1 MKAVRVKEEEAENVR
16 QKLLSDGILDKTR
29 KLVKRNGF
37 IEIPVT
43 DSRGGIGLVEQET
56 PEFYIPKKTLESI
69 LDIPLHE
76 KELLPS
82 GWQLLGDV
90 IIITLREELET
101 RKNDISKALLSMYP
115 GCRTVLLDRGI
126 SGQMR
131 QPMRE
136 MIAGDNT
143 ETIHRENGCLFKLD
157 AMQIMYSQGN
167 LAERKRMSKL
177 GNGEIV
183 VDMFAGIGYFSIPI
197 AVHSKPLKII
207 SIEINPVSFGY
218 MRENIRLNRVDNII
232 EPVEGDCALV
242 TPRGIADRVIM
253 GYFDAHPYLEKGISA
268 LMHGGILH
276 YHEAVPEAVEQRPVN
291 RIVETAGKLARKV
304 EIIEA
309 RKVKKYSPGVWHVV
323 VDAKIL

>member
-183 VDMFAGIGYFSIPI
+183 VDMFAGIGYFSIPM

>member
-56 PEFYIPKKTLESI
+56 PEFYIPKKTLESV
-69 LDIPLHE
+69 LNIPLHE